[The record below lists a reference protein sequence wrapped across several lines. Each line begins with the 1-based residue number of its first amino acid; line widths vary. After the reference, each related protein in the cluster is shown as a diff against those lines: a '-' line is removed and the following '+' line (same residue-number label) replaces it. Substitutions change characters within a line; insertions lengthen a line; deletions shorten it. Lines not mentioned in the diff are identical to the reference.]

1 MNWLTSEKAFLPAI
15 TQRCVQAMKP
25 LLTIEDVAD
34 LFWMLTRFVEQ
45 QIRQQIPNTPPRW
58 VDYPGETLMS
68 HPDETI
74 VAR

>member
-1 MNWLTSEKAFLPAI
+1 
-15 TQRCVQAMKP
+15 MKP